1 MKKNNIIIYLSEFL
15 LLIYIIMF
23 KTIVSK
29 YFVSYI
35 SIFNNLFFVIL
46 VLIIYNIIG
55 LPKRNSLI
63 NYSGIQTLII
73 CFIVYYL
80 LIYIFGLFYGFLSN
94 AYSLKFL
101 NIARNIIGAVIFYI
115 LKEVYRYMIA
125 QKARKKN
132 YLPLLIATILI
143 TVLDIIMEI
152 NSYDLSTSSGIFE
165 FIEASILPKL
175 ALSSLLSYISYK
187 FNYKLA
193 ILFLLLF
200 DLPKYFLPIF
210 PDMGTYI
217 SSMANLIFIFI
228 CYYQLS
234 LVIEKYERKIP
245 LTKSAGKKYLLLPIV
260 IPLLIL
266 VGLVSGVFK
275 YHLFAIGSNSMLPI
289 FAKGDATLIKKLTEK
304 EYKTIKVGDII
315 AAYYN
320 NKIIVH
326 RVVSIDEKNGLYTI
340 KTKGDNNDSVDVWTI
355 QNDDIYGKVEHI
367 VKYIGLPSVELGE
380 LMNEKW

>member
-35 SIFNNLFFVIL
+35 SIINNLFFVIL

-55 LPKRNSLI
+55 LPKRKSLI

>member
-55 LPKRNSLI
+55 LPKRKSLI